1 MPELCGTEQAARQP
15 LTNGQGQASSRSG
28 PAKCISRLRN
38 KHITLTHC
46 KSRTHFVNRTF
57 LSLCK
62 GRDNA
67 VWQKFYLYD
76 DLFSSP

>member
-15 LTNGQGQASSRSG
+15 LTNGQASSTSG
-28 PAKCISRLRN
+28 PAKWISRLRN
-38 KHITLTHC
+38 KHITSTHC